1 MFFGSSNLLKKI
13 LPKRLFYRALL
24 IVAVPVLVLQLII
37 TFVFFDSLWIKTNK
51 GMTRAL
57 INEISTFVK
66 VYDNEE
72 IIKDELKNTFSLF
85 LDLNIELVNNQT
97 FDYQYNERWFSPIDR
112 TLRRELKSNFNLGEF
127 WFNTTNYKE
136 LIDIRIKYEDGY
148 FKFLVPKDR
157 VSSSSARIFALWIT
171 VPAIIMV
178 MISLIFLKNQTRPI
192 TNLARAAERFGK
204 GEELEE
210 FRPSGAMEIRQA
222 GHEFEMM
229 RKRILRHLN
238 QRNEML
244 SGISHDLRTP
254 LTRMKLQIAFIE
266 DKDLA
271 NKLAEDINE
280 MEKMLNEYLQF
291 TSSSYIEKNEMF
303 NLSELI
309 DQVVNKYNNKNIEN
323 DLTPRVYINGR
334 KNLINR
340 CLNNIIDNALKY
352 GGKVKIKLHK
362 KNTNLFI
369 TIDDDG
375 PGIPNKEHEN
385 VFKPFYKIDKGRAD
399 SKSSVGLGLSIASDI
414 IRSHGGSITLD
425 KSKMNGLS
433 VKIFLPV

>member
-1 MFFGSSNLLKKI
+1 MFSGLSNFFKKI

-24 IVAVPVLVLQLII
+24 IVAAPILVLQLVI
-37 TFVFFDSLWIKTNK
+37 TVVFFDSLWIKTNK

-57 INEISTFVK
+57 INEISTFVE
-66 VYDNEE
+66 VYDNEK
-72 IIKDELKNTFSLF
+72 IDRGELKDLFSLF
-85 LDLNIELVNNQT
+85 LDLNIEFNNNK
-97 FDYQYNERWFSPIDR
+97 FDTQYNERWFSPIDR
-112 TLRRELKSNFNLGEF
+112 TLRRELKSKFNPGEY
-127 WFNTTNYKE
+127 WFDTTSYKE
-136 LIDIRIKYEDGY
+136 LIDIRIKYDEGY
-148 FKFLVPKDR
+148 FKFLVSKDR
-157 VSSSSARIFALWIT
+157 VTSSSARLFALWIT

-178 MISLIFLKNQTRPI
+178 IISLIFLKNQTRPI

-204 GEELEE
+204 GEIIEE
-210 FRPSGAMEIRQA
+210 FKPSGALEIRQA
-222 GHEFEMM
+222 GHEFDKM

-238 QRNEML
+238 QRSEML

-254 LTRMKLQIAFIE
+254 LTRMKLQIAFIK

-271 NKLAEDINE
+271 KKLTEDINE

-291 TSSSYIEKNEMF
+291 TSSSYMEKDEEF
-303 NLSELI
+303 NLSQLI
-309 DQVVNKYNNKNIEN
+309 EEVISKYGNKNILQ
-323 DLTPRVYINGR
+323 DLVPRVYFSGR

-352 GGKVKIKLHK
+352 ANKVEIKLNK

-369 TIDDDG
+369 IIDDNG
-375 PGIPNKEHEN
+375 PGIANKEHEN

-414 IRSHGGSITLD
+414 VKSHGGNIMLE
-425 KSKMNGLS
+425 KSKMNGLR

>member
-1 MFFGSSNLLKKI
+1 MFSGLSNFFKKI

-24 IVAVPVLVLQLII
+24 IVAAPILVLQLVI
-37 TFVFFDSLWIKTNK
+37 TVVFFDSLWIKTNK

-57 INEISTFVK
+57 INEISTFVE
-66 VYDNEE
+66 VYDNEK
-72 IIKDELKNTFSLF
+72 IDRSELKNLFSLF
-85 LDLNIELVNNQT
+85 LDLNIEFNNNK
-97 FDYQYNERWFSPIDR
+97 FDTQYNERWFSPIDR
-112 TLRRELKSNFNLGEF
+112 TLRRELKSKFNPGEY
-127 WFNTTNYKE
+127 WFDTTSYKE
-136 LIDIRIKYEDGY
+136 LIDIRIKYDDGY
-148 FKFLVPKDR
+148 FKFLVSKDR
-157 VSSSSARIFALWIT
+157 VTSSSARLFALWIT

-178 MISLIFLKNQTRPI
+178 IISLIFLKNQTRPI

-204 GEELEE
+204 GEIIEE
-210 FRPSGAMEIRQA
+210 FKPSGALEIRQA
-222 GHEFEMM
+222 GHEFDKM

-238 QRNEML
+238 QRSEML

-254 LTRMKLQIAFIE
+254 LTRMKLQIAFIK

-271 NKLAEDINE
+271 KKLTEDINE

-291 TSSSYIEKNEMF
+291 TSSSYMEKDEAF

-309 DQVVNKYNNKNIEN
+309 EDVINKYANNNILQ
-323 DLTPRVYINGR
+323 DLVPRIYYSGR

-352 GGKVKIKLHK
+352 ANKVEIKLNK

-369 TIDDDG
+369 IIDDDG
-375 PGIPNKEHEN
+375 PGIPSKEHEN
-385 VFKPFYKIDKGRAD
+385 VFKPFYKIDKGRSD

-414 IRSHGGSITLD
+414 VKSHGGNIMLE
-425 KSKMNGLS
+425 KSKMNGLR

>member
-1 MFFGSSNLLKKI
+1 MFFGLNNFLKKI

-24 IVAVPVLVLQLII
+24 IVAVPIIVIQLVI
-37 TFVFFDSLWIKTNK
+37 TIVFFDSLWIKTNK

-57 INEISTFVK
+57 VSEISTFIE
-66 VYDNEE
+66 VYDNEK
-72 IIKDELKNTFSLF
+72 IDKNELTNTFSLF
-85 LDLNIELVNNQT
+85 LDLNIEFLENKK
-97 FDYQYNERWFSPIDR
+97 FEKEYSERWFSPIDR
-112 TLRRELKSNFNLGEF
+112 TLRRELKSNFEF
-127 WFNTTNYKE
+127 EKYWFDTTTYKE
-136 LIDIRIKYEDGY
+136 LIDLRIQYQNGY
-148 FKFLVPKDR
+148 FKFLIPKDR
-157 VSSSSARIFALWIT
+157 VTSSSARIFALWIT

-178 MISLIFLKNQTRPI
+178 IISLIFLKNQTRPI

-204 GEELEE
+204 GEEIEE
-210 FRPSGAMEIRQA
+210 FKPSGAMEIRQA
-222 GHEFEMM
+222 GHEFDKM

-238 QRNEML
+238 QRTEML

-254 LTRMKLQIAFIE
+254 LTRMKLQIAFIN
-266 DKDLA
+266 DKDLGK
-271 NKLAEDINE
+271 KLTEDINE

-291 TSSSYIEKNEMF
+291 TSSSYSETDEMF
-303 NLSELI
+303 DLSELI
-309 DQVVNKYNNKNIEN
+309 DQIIRKYNSQNISQ
-323 DLTPRVYINGR
+323 DLASRIYLNGR

-352 GGKVKIKLHK
+352 ANKVEIKLTK

-369 TIDDDG
+369 TVDDDG
-375 PGIPNKEHEN
+375 PGINIDEHEN

-414 IRSHGGSITLD
+414 IRSHGGNIKLE
-425 KSKMNGLS
+425 KSSLNGLG

>member
-1 MFFGSSNLLKKI
+1 MFFGLNNFLKKI

-24 IVAVPVLVLQLII
+24 IIAVPILVLQLII
-37 TFVFFDSLWIKTNK
+37 TIVFFDSLWIKTNK

-57 INEISTFVK
+57 INEINLFVEI
-66 VYDNEE
+66 YDNKE
-72 IIKDELKNTFSLF
+72 IDKKDLKNTSSLF
-85 LDLNIELVNNQT
+85 LDLNIELFNNQI

-127 WFNTTNYKE
+127 WFDTTSYKE

-148 FKFLVPKDR
+148 FKFLVPRDR
-157 VSSSSARIFALWIT
+157 VTSSSARIFALWIT
-171 VPAIIMV
+171 VPAIIMII
-178 MISLIFLKNQTRPI
+178 ISLIFLKNQTRPI

-204 GEELEE
+204 GEKIEE
-210 FRPSGAMEIRQA
+210 FKPSGALEIRQA
-222 GHEFEMM
+222 GHEFDRM

-254 LTRMKLQIAFIE
+254 LTRMKLQIAFIA

-271 NKLAEDINE
+271 KKLSEDINE

-291 TSSSYIEKNEMF
+291 TSSSYIEKDEMF

-309 DQVVNKYNNKNIEN
+309 EQAVIKYNNKNILK
-323 DLTPRVYINGR
+323 DLTPRVYFNGR

-340 CLNNIIDNALKY
+340 CINNIIDNALKY
-352 GGKVKIKLHK
+352 GNKVQIKFNK
-362 KNTNLFI
+362 KNTNLLI
-369 TIDDDG
+369 IIDDDG
-375 PGIPNKEHEN
+375 PGIPKKEYEN
-385 VFKPFYKIDKGRAD
+385 VFKPFYKIDKSRAD
-399 SKSSVGLGLSIASDI
+399 AKSSVGLGLSIASDI
-414 IRSHGGSITLD
+414 IRSHGGNIVLD
-425 KSKMNGLS
+425 KSKLNGLS

>member
-1 MFFGSSNLLKKI
+1 MFSGLSNFFKKI

-24 IVAVPVLVLQLII
+24 IVAAPILVLQLVI
-37 TFVFFDSLWIKTNK
+37 TVVFFDSLWIKTNK

-57 INEISTFVK
+57 INEISTFVE
-66 VYDNEE
+66 VYDNEK
-72 IIKDELKNTFSLF
+72 IDRGELKNLFSLF
-85 LDLNIELVNNQT
+85 LDLNIEFNNNK
-97 FDYQYNERWFSPIDR
+97 FDTQYNERWFSPIDR
-112 TLRRELKSNFNLGEF
+112 TLRRELKSKFNPGEY
-127 WFNTTNYKE
+127 WFDTTSYKE
-136 LIDIRIKYEDGY
+136 LIDLRIKYDEGY
-148 FKFLVPKDR
+148 FKFLVSKDR
-157 VSSSSARIFALWIT
+157 VTSSSARLFALWIT

-178 MISLIFLKNQTRPI
+178 IISLIFLKNQTRPI

-204 GEELEE
+204 GEIIEE
-210 FRPSGAMEIRQA
+210 FKPSGALEIRQA
-222 GHEFEMM
+222 GHEFDKM

-238 QRNEML
+238 QRTEML

-254 LTRMKLQIAFIE
+254 LTRMKLQIAFIK

-271 NKLAEDINE
+271 KKLTEDINE

-291 TSSSYIEKNEMF
+291 TSSSYMEKDEAF
-303 NLSELI
+303 NLSQLI
-309 DQVVNKYNNKNIEN
+309 EEVISKYGNKNILQ
-323 DLTPRVYINGR
+323 DLVPRVYFSGR

-352 GGKVKIKLHK
+352 ANKVEIKLNK

-369 TIDDDG
+369 IIDDDG
-375 PGIPNKEHEN
+375 PGIANKEHEN

-414 IRSHGGSITLD
+414 VRSHGGNIMLE
-425 KSKMNGLS
+425 KSKMNGLR

>member
-1 MFFGSSNLLKKI
+1 MFSGLSNFFKKI

-24 IVAVPVLVLQLII
+24 IVAAPILVLQLVI
-37 TFVFFDSLWIKTNK
+37 TVVFFDSLWIKTNK

-57 INEISTFVK
+57 INEISTFIE
-66 VYDNEE
+66 VYDNEK
-72 IIKDELKNTFSLF
+72 IDRGELKNLFSLF
-85 LDLNIELVNNQT
+85 LDLNIEFSNNK
-97 FDYQYNERWFSPIDR
+97 FDTQYNERWFSPIDR
-112 TLRRELKSNFNLGEF
+112 TLRRELKSKFNPGEY
-127 WFNTTNYKE
+127 WFDTTSYKE
-136 LIDIRIKYEDGY
+136 LIDLRIKYDEGY
-148 FKFLVPKDR
+148 FKFLVSKDR
-157 VSSSSARIFALWIT
+157 VTSSSARLFALWIT

-178 MISLIFLKNQTRPI
+178 IISLIFLKNQTRPI

-204 GEELEE
+204 GEKIEE
-210 FRPSGAMEIRQA
+210 FKPSGALEIRQA
-222 GHEFEMM
+222 GHEFDKM

-238 QRNEML
+238 QRTEML

-254 LTRMKLQIAFIE
+254 LTRMKLQIAFIK
-266 DKDLA
+266 DKVLA
-271 NKLAEDINE
+271 KKLTEDINE

-291 TSSSYIEKNEMF
+291 TSSSYMEKDEAF
-303 NLSELI
+303 NLSQLI
-309 DQVVNKYNNKNIEN
+309 EDVISKYGNKNILQ
-323 DLTPRVYINGR
+323 DLVPRVYFSGR

-352 GGKVKIKLHK
+352 ANKVEIKLNK

-369 TIDDDG
+369 IIDDDG
-375 PGIPNKEHEN
+375 PGIPIKEHEN

-414 IRSHGGSITLD
+414 VRSHGGNIILE
-425 KSKMNGLS
+425 KSKMNGLR

>member
-1 MFFGSSNLLKKI
+1 MFSGLSNFLKKI

-24 IVAVPVLVLQLII
+24 IVAVPILVLQLVI
-37 TFVFFDSLWIKTNK
+37 TIVFFDSLWIKTNK
-51 GMTRAL
+51 EMTRAL
-57 INEISTFVK
+57 VNEISTFVEL
-66 VYDNEE
+66 YDKEKTE
-72 IIKDELKNTFSLF
+72 KKDLTNLFSLF
-85 LDLNIELVNNQT
+85 LDLNIEFYEDKDFTNKYT
-97 FDYQYNERWFSPIDR
+97 ERWFSPIDR
-112 TLRRELKSNFNLGEF
+112 TLRRELKSHFDVGKY
-127 WFNTTNYKE
+127 WFDTTSYIE
-136 LIDIRIKYEDGY
+136 LIDLRIKYQNGY

-178 MISLIFLKNQTRPI
+178 IISLIFLKNQTRPI
-192 TNLARAAERFGK
+192 INLARAAERFGK
-204 GEELEE
+204 GEEIEE
-210 FRPSGAMEIRQA
+210 FKPSGAMEIRQA
-222 GHEFEMM
+222 GHEFDKM
-229 RKRILRHLN
+229 RKRIQRHLN

-254 LTRMKLQIAFIE
+254 LTRMKLQIAFIN

-271 NKLAEDINE
+271 KKLSEDINE

-291 TSSSYIEKNEMF
+291 TSSSYIEKDDMF

-309 DQVVNKYNNKNIEN
+309 QEVVIKYNNKNISQE
-323 DLTPRVYINGR
+323 LLPRIYINGR

-340 CLNNIIDNALKY
+340 CLNNLIDNSLKY
-352 GGKVKIKLHK
+352 ANKVNIQLNK

-369 TIDDDG
+369 IIDDDG
-375 PGIPNKEHEN
+375 PGIEKKEHEN

-414 IRSHGGSITLD
+414 IRSHGGNIKLE
-425 KSKMNGLS
+425 KSKMNGLR